1 MSLLPLLTL
10 AAMPA
15 RAEDTEAAW
24 EAAWKEAEKR
34 EREEQRL
41 LEKARNVNEGDLVFL
56 DASPE
61 PGAPPGLE
69 KRIHLTAESLKT
81 GWAGMEQCHYNLDP
95 VPAVEVVYQGART
108 RAIEITRSEGVGTA
122 VVEGDSIQM
131 RDIRKGATLCV
142 RAESKALEALPGDA
156 GFLLENGPF
165 MRRFLDGYYP
175 MQVELVIEW
184 PAGLL
189 ELVETGPAEQPGH
202 AVAQNDHS
210 VTIRAHFEGRLVS
223 QVRLEG
229 RSARIDGISARPPG
243 RGSRGRPHSALPSR
257 AGQ

>member
-1 MSLLPLLTL
+1 MREPITTPYANTARRTPALTKARRRLLAFLLPLITL

-15 RAEDTEAAW
+15 SAEDTEAAW
-24 EAAWKEAEKR
+24 EAAWEEAEER

-56 DASPE
+56 DARPE
-61 PGAPPGLE
+61 PGAPRME
-69 KRIHLTAESLKT
+69 KRIHLTAVSLKT
-81 GWAGMEQCHYNLDP
+81 GWARMEQCHYNLDP
-95 VPAVEVVYQGART
+95 VPAAEVVYGGDRT
-108 RAIEITRSEGVGTA
+108 RAIEITKSEDIGTA
-122 VVEGDSIQM
+122 VVEGDSVQM

-142 RAESKALEALPGDA
+142 QAESKAIESLPGDA
-156 GFLLENGPF
+156 GFLVENGPF

-189 ELVETGPAEQPGH
+189 ELVETVPAEQPGY

-223 QVRLEG
+223 QVRLE
-229 RSARIDGISARPPG
+229 R
-243 RGSRGRPHSALPSR
+243 
-257 AGQ
+257 